1 MGAHALARGAAGGV
15 GGKEMLTGR
24 REETAQVET
33 EAQRSLARKS
43 PKNEGSRGRE
53 VEKRLV
59 RVAEP
64 RITFLTFQGPDL
76 TLDGYRSRYST
87 TGLLI
92 ARGET
97 ILVERYQYGR
107 P

>member
-1 MGAHALARGAAGGV
+1 MRAHALARGAAGGV
-15 GGKEMLTGR
+15 GGKEMLTDR

-64 RITFLTFQGPDL
+64 RVTFLTFRGPDL

>member
-1 MGAHALARGAAGGV
+1 
-15 GGKEMLTGR
+15 MLTGR

-43 PKNEGSRGRE
+43 PKTEGSRGRE

-64 RITFLTFQGPDL
+64 RITFLTFRGPDL
-76 TLDGYRSRYST
+76 TLDGYRYST

>member
-1 MGAHALARGAAGGV
+1 MRCSACRLLAVFR
-15 GGKEMLTGR
+15 LPNL
-24 REETAQVET
+24 VEW
-33 EAQRSLARKS
+33 L
-43 PKNEGSRGRE
+43 
-53 VEKRLV
+53 
-59 RVAEP
+59 
-64 RITFLTFQGPDL
+64 TFLTFRGPDL

>member
-1 MGAHALARGAAGGV
+1 MGYPKGTPATYWRTRWRV
-15 GGKEMLTGR
+15 GSNSHLDEIF
-24 REETAQVET
+24 
-33 EAQRSLARKS
+33 
-43 PKNEGSRGRE
+43 RGRLIR
-53 VEKRLV
+53 KAPSPSRLV

-64 RITFLTFQGPDL
+64 RITFLTFRGPDL
-76 TLDGYRSRYST
+76 TLDGYLSRYST